1 MSSPWSGSR
10 KWCLPIGVHK
20 YEGASKVAGQMEG
33 KPVTGHAVVELVGD
47 LIKILLE
54 ELCAFRRLARSGGNF
69 AFDCF
74 TFAL

>member
-1 MSSPWSGSR
+1 MSPQKIMPR
-10 KWCLPIGVHK
+10 LCEIEPGV
-20 YEGASKVAGQMEG
+20 E
-33 KPVTGHAVVELVGD
+33 T

-54 ELCAFRRLARSGGNF
+54 ELCAFRRLARSGANF

>member
-1 MSSPWSGSR
+1 
-10 KWCLPIGVHK
+10 
-20 YEGASKVAGQMEG
+20 MEG

>member
-1 MSSPWSGSR
+1 MPR
-10 KWCLPIGVHK
+10 LCEIEPGV
-20 YEGASKVAGQMEG
+20 ET
-33 KPVTGHAVVELVGD
+33 P

-74 TFAL
+74 KFAL